1 MKQKTAIT
9 FEVEETVT
17 FRQQKVSHR
26 AYCKLCQ
33 GIREM
38 SPPWVLAAILGL
50 SEREVFRLVER
61 SVMGCVEEPR
71 FLVCTRCTERSVRES
86 IEF

>member
-1 MKQKTAIT
+1 MKKKTAIT
-9 FEVEETVT
+9 FELEETVT
-17 FRQQKVSHR
+17 LRQQKVTLR
-26 AYCKLCQ
+26 VYCKLCQ
-33 GIREM
+33 GITEM

-71 FLVCTRCTERSVRES
+71 FLVCTRCVERSATEV
-86 IEF
+86 IEL